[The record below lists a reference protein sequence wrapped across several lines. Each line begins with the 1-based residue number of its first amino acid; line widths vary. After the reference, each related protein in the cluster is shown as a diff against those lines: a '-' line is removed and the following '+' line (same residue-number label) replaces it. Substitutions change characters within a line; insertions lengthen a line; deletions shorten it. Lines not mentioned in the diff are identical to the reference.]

1 VVNESGDEGVPVRAA
16 KFRKGYITFRNLLV
30 LVDSPRCRHAPM
42 PECDYCG
49 AHVSER
55 FERVFADEY
64 GRVFACPDCSANAG
78 IAEAAKE
85 RAKNA

>member
-1 VVNESGDEGVPVRAA
+1 
-16 KFRKGYITFRNLLV
+16 
-30 LVDSPRCRHAPM
+30 M

-55 FERVFADEY
+55 FERVFADEH
-64 GRVFACPDCSANAG
+64 GRLFACPGCSANAG